1 MLKICNNHNLAI
13 GNCQISGDRLG
24 NYICFNYEGASV
36 VDYLIVEE
44 TIYEKILNFRVLP
57 PTFDSKHSP
66 IVATLK
72 CHTKLQTEKGKLLN
86 PPKTYHWDSLN
97 SLLFKILINSQES
110 QITIKTLCNDLEI
123 IKNNSNFQYVI
134 QGFTKFMNECADK
147 TLKHKKRPMKNKRHS
162 KPWYNETCKTLR
174 RQFEQ
179 FAKHVQKFP
188 KNPHT
193 LSRPV

>member
-1 MLKICNNHNLAI
+1 MLKICNNHNLRI
-13 GNCQISGDRLG
+13 GNGQTSGDRLG
-24 NYICFNYEGASV
+24 NYTCFNHEGASV

-44 TIYEKILNFRVLP
+44 TICEKILNFRVLP

-134 QGFTKFMNECADK
+134 QSFTKFMNECADK
-147 TLKHKKRPMKNKRHS
+147 TLKHKKRTMKNKRHS
-162 KPWYNETCKTLR
+162 KPWYNKTC
-174 RQFEQ
+174 
-179 FAKHVQKFP
+179 
-188 KNPHT
+188 
-193 LSRPV
+193 

>member
-1 MLKICNNHNLAI
+1 MVR
-13 GNCQISGDRLG
+13 ISE
-24 NYICFNYEGASV
+24 Y
-36 VDYLIVEE
+36 
-44 TIYEKILNFRVLP
+44 FRVLP
-57 PTFDSKHSP
+57 STFDSKHSP

-97 SLLFKILINSQES
+97 YPLFKILINSQES
-110 QITIKTLCNDLEI
+110 QITIKTLCNDFEI

-134 QGFTKFMNECADK
+134 QSFTKFMNECANK
-147 TLKHKKRPMKNKRHS
+147 TLKDKKRPMKNKRHA
-162 KPWYNETCKTLR
+162 KPWYNERCKTLT

-179 FAKHVQKFP
+179 LAKHVQKFS

-193 LSRPV
+193 LGQYNKIKRKYKNTIKTIKQKWEIENIRV

>member
-1 MLKICNNHNLAI
+1 MLKICNNHNLRI
-13 GNCQISGDRLG
+13 GNRQTSGDRLG
-24 NYICFNYEGASV
+24 NYTCCNYEGASV
-36 VDYLIVEE
+36 VDDLIVEK
-44 TIYEKILNFRVLP
+44 TIYEKILNFRILP

-97 SLLFKILINSQES
+97 SSLFKILINSQES

-134 QGFTKFMNECADK
+134 QDFTKFMNECTDK
-147 TLKHKKRPMKNKRHS
+147 TLKLEKRPMKKNKRNS
-162 KPWYNETCKTLR
+162 KPWYNEMHKTL
-174 RQFEQ
+174 
-179 FAKHVQKFP
+179 
-188 KNPHT
+188 
-193 LSRPV
+193 